1 MWKHVEIEAMLNLNA
16 MLNLI
21 CSIYKITWIRKHVEI
36 EAMLNLNAMLNLICP
51 ILKVT

>member
-1 MWKHVEIEAMLNLNA
+1 MHVLKLQRLIN

-21 CSIYKITWIRKHVEI
+21 CSIFKSTEMRKHVEI
-36 EAMLNLNAMLNLICP
+36 EAMLNLNAMLNLVCP